1 MLVFKFLGIDRGI
14 WSIGDRIK
22 ITSTSVHDV
31 LLCHLC
37 ILLTLLELLD
47 LLLSPIFEL
56 GCPLVEAALKGGSWG
71 GPVDV
76 FYDGLAY
83 LGQQKNKAGFLSI

>member
-37 ILLTLLELLD
+37 ILLALLEFFD

-56 GCPLVEAALKGGSWG
+56 GCPLVEAALKGGRWRR
-71 GPVDV
+71 PVHIFD
-76 FYDGLAY
+76 DGFADLHR
-83 LGQQKNKAGFLSI
+83 L